1 MVKLLNG
8 KDVNLLPG
16 WRLYRSCEKLANE
29 KIVTEVD
36 SPETFNEID
45 IEITD
50 DHTFQIDE
58 ASIQKNG
65 NSMNHLKL

>member
-8 KDVNLLPG
+8 KDVHVLPG
-16 WRLYRSCEKLANE
+16 WRLCRSCEKLANE

-58 ASIQKNG
+58 ASTKNR
-65 NSMNHLKL
+65 NSINHLKL